1 MDYKQKYGEEIKFF
15 RITVFQ
21 EYAKSI
27 MVSRQSNGIVL
38 EMAETQRIRLN
49 DVIRKRRM
57 FWS

>member
-38 EMAETQRIRLN
+38 EMAETQRI
-49 DVIRKRRM
+49 
-57 FWS
+57 